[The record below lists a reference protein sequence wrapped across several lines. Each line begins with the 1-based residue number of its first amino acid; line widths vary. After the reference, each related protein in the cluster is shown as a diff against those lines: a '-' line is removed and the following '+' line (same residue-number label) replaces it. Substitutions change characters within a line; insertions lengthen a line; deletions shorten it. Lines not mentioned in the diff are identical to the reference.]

1 MSTES
6 ETGINMPTSSP
17 DYKKAVLSSE
27 KDLAANTK
35 NRRSLFGDTGKSWD
49 LAKATM
55 AMTLASLTD
64 GALMD
69 HYTRLSAELDMW
81 HREAAKRTSERN
93 VRNSARVRADVAAD
107 LAAGTVPAWLGSHM
121 CTREP
126 GKGLQT
132 AHADRQPTAAQPAAQ
147 PPATRKKLPTS
158 EITTERAIRRG
169 LAQQREI
176 FARVERGERMHCTYC
191 HSSQPYPH
199 TRKLG
204 CPNHPACFLCGESH
218 CGRVCAHN
226 PHSEAVLKLKAENE
240 ARACAERRADK
251 LAAMAR
257 QGVLVGVSG

>member
-1 MSTES
+1 
-6 ETGINMPTSSP
+6 MPTSSP
-17 DYKKAVLSSE
+17 DYKKAALSSRE
-27 KDLAANTK
+27 GSATYTMH
-35 NRRSLFGDTGKSWD
+35 RRSFLGGTGNSWD

-64 GALMD
+64 GALAD

-81 HREAAKRTSERN
+81 HREAAKRTSGRN

-107 LAAGTVPAWLGSHM
+107 LAAGTVPAWLGSNM

-126 GKGLQT
+126 GKGLQS
-132 AHADRQPTAAQPAAQ
+132 AHADRQPRAAQPAAQ
-147 PPATRKKLPTS
+147 PPVTREKLPTS
-158 EITTERAIRRG
+158 EIATERAIRRG
-169 LAQQREI
+169 LARQRE
-176 FARVERGERMHCTYC
+176 FFSRVERGERMHCTYC

-226 PHSEAVLKLKAENE
+226 PHSEAALHE
-240 ARACAERRADK
+240 A
-251 LAAMAR
+251 
-257 QGVLVGVSG
+257 QG